1 MPDER
6 IRSGD
11 AQAGTVDLEDGRMI
25 PVTGTTRVFLYR
37 GHTDMRRSF
46 DGLSGLVQNNLECNP
61 CNGDVY
67 IFVNKGRD
75 KIKLLHWQGVSFTLY
90 YKRLEKGTFEIPEY
104 DKSVGSIT
112 LSYAQIVMIV
122 DGLSIKNIHRRKTY
136 QPATLPVKVI

>member
-1 MPDER
+1 MFALSSTNR
-6 IRSGD
+6 
-11 AQAGTVDLEDGRMI
+11 
-25 PVTGTTRVFLYR
+25 FHLYIWP
-37 GHTDMRRSF
+37 TDMRRSF
-46 DGLSGLVQNNLECNP
+46 DGLSGLIQNNLASNP

-104 DKSVGSIT
+104 DKSVDSIT

-122 DGLSIKNIHRRKTY
+122 DGLSIKNIQRRKAY
-136 QPATLPVKVI
+136 QPENQPVKMV